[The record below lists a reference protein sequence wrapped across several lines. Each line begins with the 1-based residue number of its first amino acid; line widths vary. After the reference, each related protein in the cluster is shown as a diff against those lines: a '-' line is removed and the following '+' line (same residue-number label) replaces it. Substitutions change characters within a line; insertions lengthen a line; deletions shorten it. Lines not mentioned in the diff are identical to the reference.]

1 MLNFN
6 EIEINEKIAPHYGEL
21 VRIVKQAHNDFL
33 KIPALDGLN
42 YSGLPYAVIML
53 VKIKDLLAHSY
64 LIQKGYAEIIP
75 YYNTFRLVFSGI
87 PVSFNKVD
95 SKKRKCKDIMEPNV
109 LAFAEKYFKQ
119 KSLFSENSI
128 YNQHIISNQSPL
140 TIGYTLK
147 SLEIP
152 NVYITHQVAK
162 NVHWSKDITNSTI
175 SVVTFQK
182 QKSKINNT
190 KRTRRV
196 HSKAKLEALN
206 DKKDNTME

>member
-1 MLNFN
+1 MLIFN
-6 EIEINEKIAPHYGEL
+6 ETEINEKIAPHYGEL

-53 VKIKDLLAHSY
+53 VKIKDLLSRSY
-64 LIQKGYAEIIP
+64 LTQKGYAEIVP

-95 SKKRKCKDIMEPNV
+95 NKKRKCKDIMEPNM

-119 KSLFSENSI
+119 TSLFSENSI
-128 YNQHIISNQSPL
+128 FNQHIISNQSPL
-140 TIGYTLK
+140 SIGYALK
-147 SLEIP
+147 NLEIP

-162 NVHWSKDITNSTI
+162 NVHWSKDITECS
-175 SVVTFQK
+175 SAVVELQK
-182 QKSKINNT
+182 RKTQTNGAPRK
-190 KRTRRV
+190 RRV
-196 HSKAKLEALN
+196 FSKNISKE
-206 DKKDNTME
+206 KKQNVELD

>member
-6 EIEINEKIAPHYGEL
+6 ETEIGEKIAPHYGEL

-53 VKIKDLLAHSY
+53 VKIKDLLVHSY
-64 LIQKGYAEIIP
+64 LTQKGYAEIIP
-75 YYNTFRLVFSGI
+75 YYNTFRLVFGGI

-95 SKKRKCKDIMEPNV
+95 NKKRKCKDIMEPNV

-128 YNQHIISNQSPL
+128 FNQHIISNQSPL

-147 SLEIP
+147 NLEIP

-162 NVHWSKDITNSTI
+162 NVHWSKDITECSST
-175 SVVTFQK
+175 VVELQK
-182 QKSKINNT
+182 RKPQTNNT
-190 KRTRRV
+190 SRKRRV
-196 HSKAKLEALN
+196 FSKNINKEEKQNVEL
-206 DKKDNTME
+206 D

>member
-6 EIEINEKIAPHYGEL
+6 ETEIGEKIAPHYGEL

-33 KIPALDGLN
+33 KIPAQDGLN

-53 VKIKDLLAHSY
+53 VKIKDLLVHSY
-64 LIQKGYAEIIP
+64 LTQKGYAEIIP
-75 YYNTFRLVFSGI
+75 YYNTFRLVFGGI

-95 SKKRKCKDIMEPNV
+95 NKKRKCKDIMEPNV

-128 YNQHIISNQSPL
+128 FNQHIISNQSPL

-147 SLEIP
+147 NLEIP

-162 NVHWSKDITNSTI
+162 NVHWSKDITECSST
-175 SVVTFQK
+175 VVELQK
-182 QKSKINNT
+182 RKPQTNNT
-190 KRTRRV
+190 SRKRRV
-196 HSKAKLEALN
+196 FSKNINKEEKQNVEL
-206 DKKDNTME
+206 D